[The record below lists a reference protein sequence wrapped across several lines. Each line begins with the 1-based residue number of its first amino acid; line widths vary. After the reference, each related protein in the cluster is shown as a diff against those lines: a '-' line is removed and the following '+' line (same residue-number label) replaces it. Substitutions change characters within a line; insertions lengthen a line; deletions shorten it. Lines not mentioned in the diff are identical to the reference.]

1 MLQLS
6 QTLLLRLA
14 AFCVDGLIFALT
26 LIVPASII
34 SYSIVFFA
42 SGMKGIP
49 LVWWA
54 TILVFFVALLL
65 RDGWHGRS
73 PGKRLLGLRVQVRN
87 GESCSYARSA
97 ARNFMLLVPVWNLV
111 EVWMVLFARDG
122 RRSGDRIASTTIVE
136 E

>member
-1 MLQLS
+1 MPQPS

-26 LIVPASII
+26 LIVPASVI

-49 LVWWA
+49 LVWWT
-54 TILVFFVALLL
+54 TIFIFFLCLLF
-65 RDGWHGRS
+65 RDGWRGRS
-73 PGKRLLGLRVQVRN
+73 PGKRLLGLRVQLRN
-87 GESCSYARSA
+87 GGSCGYARSL
-97 ARNFMLLVPVWNLV
+97 ARNFMLIVPLWNLL
-111 EVWMVLFARDG
+111 EVWMVLFAREG
-122 RRSGDRIASTTIVE
+122 RRTGDRIAATTIVE